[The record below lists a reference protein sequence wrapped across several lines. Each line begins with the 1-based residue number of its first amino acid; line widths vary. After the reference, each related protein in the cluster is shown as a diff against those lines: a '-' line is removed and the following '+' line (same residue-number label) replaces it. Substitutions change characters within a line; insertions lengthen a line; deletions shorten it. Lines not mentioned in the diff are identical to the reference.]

1 MRIDNYLSDLG
12 IIKRRTIAKE
22 LADGGHIKL
31 NGRRAKPAHQVKEND
46 LIEITGKRQ
55 ISLKVIAIPSRSVPK
70 DKRDQFFQLIENSKI
85 EPGDLV

>member
-46 LIEITGKRQ
+46 LIQITGRRQ
-55 ISLKVIAIPSRSVPK
+55 ISLKVIAVPTRSVPR
-70 DKRDQFFQLIENSKI
+70 DKRGEFFQLLEDNKPDPRELI
-85 EPGDLV
+85 